1 MKILSQILIGLIA
14 FEHLYILWIEMFV
27 WTTVGRKVFR
37 GFPKEFFET
46 TKVMA
51 ANQGLYNGFLAAGLI
66 WSLLI
71 SDKMWS
77 FQVSLFFLAC
87 VITAGIFGAFTAE
100 KKIFFTQA
108 LPAMIAMV
116 VLFLI

>member
-46 TKVMA
+46 TKHVH
-51 ANQGLYNGFLAAGLI
+51 G
-66 WSLLI
+66 S
-71 SDKMWS
+71 
-77 FQVSLFFLAC
+77 
-87 VITAGIFGAFTAE
+87 
-100 KKIFFTQA
+100 
-108 LPAMIAMV
+108 
-116 VLFLI
+116 